1 MIDVDRLRAVVPAGL
16 IERPQCVCWK
26 YEQRDGKTTKVPINP
41 RTGQKASSTD
51 PSTWTSFDDAVAA
64 CRRFT
69 TLEGVGFVFTEDD
82 PFCGIDLDDCRDV
95 ATGDLKPWGRRWI
108 EALNSY
114 TEVSPSGDGVKIF
127 IRGRKPGKDCRKPY
141 EDGEVEIY
149 DHARFFTVTGQRLD
163 GISTD
168 VEERQEALAALY
180 AEVFGSRAP
189 AAPTPPP
196 EDTPPERPV
205 FTDEQIIRFASSK
218 RRMESGDKFRALY
231 AGRWNDH
238 FNSASEADGSVCF
251 TLAYYTNDAAQID
264 RLYRRSGLMRE
275 KWDEPRGDATYGA
288 ATIANALA
296 HVTKQYLPR
305 KRPKPAAAPPPP
317 SDRPAP
323 PVEGV
328 PPLYRAD
335 VVAEMFLA
343 ANDRMIFWRSVFHLY
358 AGTHYREL
366 TDSELTA
373 RIAKYVNQVGMW
385 ARPAKRTKYGWE
397 DGAFEHPVYGV
408 MVVIDRVVPTTHD
421 VREIMLQLKTDFLT
435 DLIETPCWLEGAEGP
450 RAEEIV
456 ACTNGLLHL
465 PTRTMHPH
473 TQQFFSLNAVD
484 YAYTPSAAAPAAW
497 LEFLH
502 DLFDDDIEAVET
514 LQELFGYYLL
524 PDTRQHKIGLIV
536 GPKRGGKGT
545 IARILTGVLGRAN
558 VCGPT
563 LGSLGMNFGLWPLL
577 HKRLAIISDA
587 RLSGRT
593 DQAVVVERLL
603 SISGEDAITVDRKHL
618 SPWTGKLP
626 TRFLILTNELPKLT
640 DASGALASRFIL
652 LCLTRSWYGREDHE
666 LTDRLLE
673 ELPGILNWS
682 IAGWQRLNERGH
694 FVQPASAAEALQDL
708 EDLSSPIRAFVRERC
723 EIGPGLCVDVETLFA
738 AWQDYCGNTGRERTG
753 TIQSFGRDLR
763 AACPGLRIVQPRVD
777 GRRARMYEG
786 VALRPEADTGALARV
801 GTRVLPLHA

>member
-1 MIDVDRLRAVVPAGL
+1 
-16 IERPQCVCWK
+16 
-26 YEQRDGKTTKVPINP
+26 
-41 RTGQKASSTD
+41 
-51 PSTWTSFDDAVAA
+51 
-64 CRRFT
+64 
-69 TLEGVGFVFTEDD
+69 
-82 PFCGIDLDDCRDV
+82 
-95 ATGDLKPWGRRWI
+95 GRRWV
-108 EALNSY
+108 EAVNSY
-114 TEVSPSGDGVKIF
+114 TEVSPSGGGVKIF
-127 IRGRKPGKDCRKPY
+127 IRGTKPGKDCRKPY
-141 EDGEVEIY
+141 ADGEVEIY

-168 VEERQEALAALY
+168 VEERQEALDALY
-180 AEVFGSRAP
+180 AEVFGKPVVTPSPP
-189 AAPTPPP
+189 AGMSSETPSLS
-196 EDTPPERPV
+196 D
-205 FTDEQIIRFASSK
+205 DEIINLAGSK
-218 RRMESGDKFRALY
+218 RRKERGDKFVALY
-231 AGRWNDH
+231 AGRWNDY
-238 FNSASEADGSVCF
+238 FNSASEADASVCF
-251 TLAYYTNDAAQID
+251 TLAYYTKDAAQID
-264 RLYRRSGLMRE
+264 RLFRRSGLMRD
-275 KWDEPRGDATYGA
+275 KWDESRGDATYGD

-296 HVTKQYLPR
+296 HVTQQYRPR
-305 KRPKPAAAPPPP
+305 KRPKRAAPPPP
-317 SDRPAP
+317 PNHMPIP
-323 PVEGV
+323 PGEDF

-335 VVAEMFLA
+335 VVVEVFLA
-343 ANDRMIFWRSVFHLY
+343 ANDQIFWRSVFYLY

-373 RIAKYVNQVGMW
+373 RIAKYVNSFELW
-385 ARPAKRTKYGWE
+385 ARPAKKHKDGWE
-397 DGAFEHPVYGV
+397 MDAVLHPVHKV
-408 MVVIDRVVPTTHD
+408 HVVPERVVATNHQ

-435 DLIETPCWLEGAEGP
+435 DLTETPSWLDAEEHP
-450 RAEEIV
+450 HADEIV

-465 PTRTMHPH
+465 PTRVVHPH

-484 YAYTPSAAAPAAW
+484 YAYTPSAAAPSAW

-502 DLFDDDIEAVET
+502 DLFDDDVEAVET

-545 IARILTGVLGRAN
+545 IARVLTGVLGRAN

-618 SPWTGKLP
+618 PPWTGKLP

-723 EIGPGLCVDVETLFA
+723 EVGPGLCVDVEALFA

-763 AACPGLRIVQPRVD
+763 AACPGLRIVQPRVS

-786 VALRPEADTGALARV
+786 VALRPEADTGALARG

>member
-1 MIDVDRLRAVVPAGL
+1 MIDVDRLRAVVPACL
-16 IERPQCVCWK
+16 IERPQWVCWK
-26 YEQRDGKTTKVPINP
+26 YEQRDGKATKVPINP

-69 TLEGVGFVFTEDD
+69 TLEGVGFVFTQDD
-82 PFCGIDLDDCRDV
+82 PFCGIDLDDCRDPN
-95 ATGDLKPWGRRWI
+95 AGELKPWGQRWV
-108 EALNSY
+108 EAVNSY
-114 TEVSPSGDGVKIF
+114 TEVSPSGGGVKIF
-127 IRGRKPGKDCRKPY
+127 IRGAKPGRDCRKPY
-141 EDGEVEIY
+141 ADGEVEIY

-168 VEERQEALAALY
+168 VEERQDALDALY
-180 AEVFGSRAP
+180 AEVFGKPVVSP
-189 AAPTPPP
+189 SPPVDTTPESPSLS
-196 EDTPPERPV
+196 D
-205 FTDEQIIRFASSK
+205 DEIINLAGSK
-218 RRMESGDKFRALY
+218 RRKERGEKFVALY
-231 AGRWNDH
+231 AGRWNDY
-238 FNSASEADGSVCF
+238 FNSASEADASVCF
-251 TLAYYTNDAAQID
+251 TLAYYTKDAAQID
-264 RLYRRSGLMRE
+264 RLFRRSGLMRD
-275 KWDEPRGDATYGA
+275 KWDESRGDTSYGD

-296 HVTKQYLPR
+296 HVTQQYRPR
-305 KRPKPAAAPPPP
+305 KRPKRTAPPPP
-317 SDRPAP
+317 NDMPIP
-323 PVEGV
+323 PGEAF

-343 ANDRMIFWRSVFHLY
+343 ANDRMIFWRSVFYLY

-373 RIAKYVNQVGMW
+373 RIAKYVNDIGLW
-385 ARPAKRTKYGWE
+385 ARLAKKNQKGWE
-397 DGAFEHPVYGV
+397 FDAVMHPDYGV
-408 MVVIDRVVPTTHD
+408 MVVIEQVVPTNHQ

-435 DLIETPCWLEGAEGP
+435 DLTETPSWLD
-450 RAEEIV
+450 AEEHPHADAIV

-473 TQQFFSLNAVD
+473 SQQFFSLNAVD
-484 YAYTPSAAAPAAW
+484 YAYTPSAAAPSAW

-618 SPWTGKLP
+618 PPWTGKLP

-723 EIGPGLCVDVETLFA
+723 EIGPGLCADVEALFA

-763 AACPGLRIVQPRVD
+763 AACPGLRIVQPRVS

-786 VALRPEADTGALARV
+786 VALRPEADIGALARG